1 MSRVYSGL
9 VLCIV
14 TRHDNKKV
22 GQVLVCLCVVYVL
35 MVVVYVWFLC
45 SRWRIRDE
53 HLHPPFSIPSPVCY
67 HSFSLH
73 TMREKRRAL
82 EHTFKMHKIQF

>member
-53 HLHPPFSIPSPVCY
+53 HLHPPFSIPSPRLL
-67 HSFSLH
+67 SFFFSAH
-73 TMREKRRAL
+73 HERETQSFGAYL
-82 EHTFKMHKIQF
+82 